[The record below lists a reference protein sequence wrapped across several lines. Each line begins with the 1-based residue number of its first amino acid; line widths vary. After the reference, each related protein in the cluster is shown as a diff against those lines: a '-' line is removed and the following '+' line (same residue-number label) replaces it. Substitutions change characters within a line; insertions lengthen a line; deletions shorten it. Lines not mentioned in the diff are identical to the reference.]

1 MLRISARK
9 TLISGVSAI
18 AFALVLSGCGA
29 AEDELAERA
38 TEEAMEAAGDGSEVD
53 IEDDELTVT
62 DGDGNTTTLGST
74 ELPDDFPADEVPLV
88 DGTIVS
94 ASAVDGASFTVM
106 LEVEGDPEAVQE
118 EAVGLLTDAG
128 YTNGTEMNSE
138 GYFATTLTKEGYDVG
153 VTSMAG
159 DPATQIQYI
168 VQVS

>member
-1 MLRISARK
+1 MSRNSARK
-9 TLISGVSAI
+9 ALVSGVSAV
-18 AFALVLSGCGA
+18 AFALALSGCGA

-38 TEEAMEAAGDGSEVD
+38 TEEAMEAAGDGAEVD
-53 IEDDELTVT
+53 IEDDEITVS
-62 DGDGNTTTLGST
+62 DGEGNTTTLGGT
-74 ELPDDFPADEVPLV
+74 ELPDDFPVDQVPLV

-94 ASAVDGASFTVM
+94 ATGVDGASFTVM

-118 EAVGLLTDAG
+118 EAIGMLTDAG

-138 GYFATTLTKEGYDVG
+138 GYLSTTLTKEGYDVG

-159 DPATQIQYI
+159 DPATQVQYI